1 VKRLVIMGGNEAYN
15 DWTSTGAE
23 FNFYCDPDAAE
34 EVIRK
39 VLCIVCM
46 FVQHACAK
54 QVNVQAAKL
63 GPACLYHEVHVL
75 CCSSLL

>member
-1 VKRLVIMGGNEAYN
+1 MKRLVIMGGNEAYN

-39 VLCIVCM
+39 VICVVSR
-46 FVQHACAK
+46 FAQHACTK
-54 QVNVQAAKL
+54 QVYVGAVKL
-63 GPACLYHEVHVL
+63 GPACL
-75 CCSSLL
+75 

>member
-1 VKRLVIMGGNEAYN
+1 MKRLVIMGGNEAYN

-23 FNFYCDPDAAE
+23 FNFHCDPDAAE

-39 VLCIVCM
+39 VLCAVSM
-46 FVQHACAK
+46 FVQHACAE

-63 GPACLYHEVHVL
+63 GPAC
-75 CCSSLL
+75 S